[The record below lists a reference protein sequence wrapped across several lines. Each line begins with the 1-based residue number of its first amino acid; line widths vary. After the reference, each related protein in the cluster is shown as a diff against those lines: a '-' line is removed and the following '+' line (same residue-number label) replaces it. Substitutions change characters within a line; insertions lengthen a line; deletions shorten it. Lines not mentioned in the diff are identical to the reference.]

1 MRQLG
6 IVIIF
11 LFALKFSY
19 SNIDRKEK
27 SFSSH
32 AFFENLLSKANI
44 LYETHNYS
52 EAIEVYEHVL
62 QDGNVKKAPI
72 LKKIALSHAALYNPT
87 ESINYIEEYLSYDF
101 KPSFLM
107 NNGFS
112 SIQNEK
118 EFTDLSDKYVPKFT
132 IWSFMYLY
140 VALIGFY
147 IAAILNFNK
156 KVDAVAR
163 ALISSFI
170 FIHSVFILHIYLNM
184 TNYQYQFPHS
194 YRMSTGFSFL
204 YGPLLYLY
212 FKRITLGYKFKK
224 IDLLHL
230 LPTLLF
236 LIYLTPDYLMSSNQ
250 KLAIFMNRISDGRS
264 FSDVAIIALK
274 LTSLL
279 AYGCYIR
286 KLYLKSKKNKELNRE
301 NRRWQK
307 NIYIIHISYVIS
319 YLVYGILLANSMTFG
334 VLFHIQISCMALMVM
349 YIGYSAN
356 IQPNVF
362 SGSFSYNRLFYKY
375 EKSGLTKSL
384 SHELK
389 ENLINLFDN
398 EKIYKENNICL
409 ETLADKLNTTRHNTS
424 QVINEHFKMSFHEL
438 INSYRIHEA
447 KKILNSDIKKNLHII
462 DIAYEV
468 GYNNKVTFNKAFKKD
483 TKLTPSEYQR
493 VSSVNA

>member
-6 IVIIF
+6 IIIIF

-19 SNIDRKEK
+19 SNTFTDIKEK

-32 AFFENLLSKANI
+32 GFSENLLSKANI
-44 LYETHNYS
+44 LYKTHNYS
-52 EAIEVYEHVL
+52 KAIEVYERVL
-62 QDGNVKKAPI
+62 QNENIEKAPI
-72 LKKIALSHAALYNPT
+72 LKKMALSQAAISNPT
-87 ESINYIEEYLSYDF
+87 ESISYIEEYLSYDF
-101 KPSFLM
+101 NPSFLM

-112 SIQNEK
+112 IIQNEK

-132 IWSFMYLY
+132 FWSFMYLY

-156 KVDAVAR
+156 KVDTVAR
-163 ALISSFI
+163 VLISSFI
-170 FIHSVFILHIYLNM
+170 FIHSLFILHIYLNM
-184 TNYQYQFPHS
+184 TNYHYQFPHS

-212 FKRITLGYKFKK
+212 FKRITLSYKFKK
-224 IDLLHL
+224 VDLLHL
-230 LPTLLF
+230 LPTILF
-236 LIYLTPDYLMSSNQ
+236 LIYLIPSYLMSSDQ
-250 KLAIFMNRISDGRS
+250 KLAILLNRVNGRS
-264 FSDVAIIALK
+264 FSDVAIIVLK

-279 AYGCYIR
+279 MYGYYIR
-286 KLYLKSKKNKELNRE
+286 KLYINSKKNKELNVE

-319 YLVYGILLANSMTFG
+319 YLVYGILLANNITFG
-334 VLFHIQISCMALMVM
+334 VLFHIEISCMALMVM

-356 IQPNVF
+356 IQPSVF
-362 SGSFSYNRLFYKY
+362 SGSFSYNPLFYKY
-375 EKSGLTKSL
+375 EKSGLTESL

-398 EKIYKENNICL
+398 EKVYKENNICL
-409 ETLADKLNTTRHNTS
+409 ETLAGKLNTTRHNTS

-447 KKILNSDIKKNLHII
+447 KEILNSDAQKDLNII

-493 VSSVNA
+493 FSVS